1 MAQERLFHITE
12 KALRRCGRGSSA
24 KRNIITGR
32 AEKRYYAVCKHIMQY
47 PEKYVPK
54 HGKPHIRKPEE
65 FQAVQTTCF
74 LTSKDGFS
82 SSEQLPDGASHSMA
96 RHHYKMESKPLCFIV
111 NILSLHKSSCTRE
124 TKSKLSFHSFA
135 LTLHK
140 SSCTRETKSK
150 LSLHSFALT
159 LHKSSCGSA
168 VSSTVKLRF
177 PDLLL
182 HSPCI
187 IFVRYITHCDRI
199 PDARQ
204 PDAAHESPKNKYS

>member
-74 LTSKDGFS
+74 LTFKDVFS

-96 RHHYKMESKPLCFIV
+96 RHHYKMESKPLCFVV
-111 NILSLHKSSCTRE
+111 NILS
-124 TKSKLSFHSFA
+124 
-135 LTLHK
+135 
-140 SSCTRETKSK
+140 
-150 LSLHSFALT
+150 

-168 VSSTVKLRF
+168 VSSTAKLRF
-177 PDLLL
+177 SDLLL

>member
-1 MAQERLFHITE
+1 
-12 KALRRCGRGSSA
+12 
-24 KRNIITGR
+24 
-32 AEKRYYAVCKHIMQY
+32 MQY

-74 LTSKDGFS
+74 LTFKDVFS

-124 TKSKLSFHSFA
+124 TKSKLSF
-135 LTLHK
+135 
-140 SSCTRETKSK
+140 
-150 LSLHSFALT
+150 HSFALT

>member
-1 MAQERLFHITE
+1 MAQERLFRITE

-74 LTSKDGFS
+74 LTFKDVFS

-96 RHHYKMESKPLCFIV
+96 RHHYKMKSKPLCFIV
-111 NILSLHKSSCTRE
+111 NILSLYVISHIVTAYLTRDSLMRL
-124 TKSKLSFHSFA
+124 TKAPK
-135 LTLHK
+135 TNIPNE
-140 SSCTRETKSK
+140 RI
-150 LSLHSFALT
+150 
-159 LHKSSCGSA
+159 
-168 VSSTVKLRF
+168 
-177 PDLLL
+177 
-182 HSPCI
+182 CI
-187 IFVRYITHCDRI
+187 I
-199 PDARQ
+199 
-204 PDAAHESPKNKYS
+204 

>member
-74 LTSKDGFS
+74 LTFKDVFS

-96 RHHYKMESKPLCFIV
+96 RHHYKMESKPLCFVV

-124 TKSKLSFHSFA
+124 TKSKLSLHSFA

-159 LHKSSCGSA
+159 LHKSSCSSA

>member
-1 MAQERLFHITE
+1 MAQERLFRITE

-32 AEKRYYAVCKHIMQY
+32 AEKRYYAVCKHIMQC

-74 LTSKDGFS
+74 LTFKDVFS

-96 RHHYKMESKPLCFIV
+96 RHHYKMESKPLCFVV

-124 TKSKLSFHSFA
+124 TKSKLSF
-135 LTLHK
+135 
-140 SSCTRETKSK
+140 
-150 LSLHSFALT
+150 HSFALT